1 MYGRLRGTKYAPC
14 NNLNGS
20 EFIFVFNRYLIYHM
34 NVLRIQTVS
43 LNKKSLKNTASY
55 LSDEILGFAM

>member
-1 MYGRLRGTKYAPC
+1 MYGRIRGTKYAPC
-14 NNLNGS
+14 NNLNVS

-34 NVLRIQTVS
+34 NVLRIHTVS